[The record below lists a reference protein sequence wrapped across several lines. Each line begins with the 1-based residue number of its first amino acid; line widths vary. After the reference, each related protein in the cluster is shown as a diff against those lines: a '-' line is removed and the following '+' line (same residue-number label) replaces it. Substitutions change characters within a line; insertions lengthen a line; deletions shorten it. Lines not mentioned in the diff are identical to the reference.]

1 MNNKKRLKIGL
12 FIDNFFPNIDGVVL
26 VVDNLAKELSKDND
40 VVVVSPYIESYEDD
54 LNRGYKVVRVGSY
67 SVPFSEYHIGK
78 LQTRLSSK
86 YKYLLEE
93 NFDIIH
99 IHSPFI
105 IGKLGLSI
113 AKEMNIPCI
122 CTVHTRFDYEI
133 RRVVDSDIVVNKIM
147 KNIIKVFNKCDRC
160 IVVNDPMIKEIK
172 RFGYKY
178 RPVVIYNG
186 TDLKKLDNNNKYI
199 EKINKQYKLDNTPV
213 LLFVG
218 RIIEIKNIFFILDSL
233 KLLKEDNFKFK
244 MIFVGTGPDENKF
257 KEKIKEYHMEDDI
270 IMTGKITD
278 RDMLSSIYERA
289 DLLLF
294 PSLFDTSS
302 LVRIEAAV
310 NETPGLF
317 IKGSMVG
324 DTIIDNIDGYVT
336 KLDVVTYKNKI
347 KEIFENKELL
357 DRVSKNARVM
367 LGKSW
372 KEITKETY
380 ELYLKEINRK

>member
-1 MNNKKRLKIGL
+1 MKEKNRLKIGL

-26 VVDNLAKELSKDND
+26 VVDNLAKELSKYND
-40 VVVVSPYIESYEDD
+40 VVVVAPYSESYEEDI
-54 LNRGYKVVRVGSY
+54 NRGYKVVRVGSY
-67 SVPFSEYHIGK
+67 SVPFSEYRLGK
-78 LQTRLSSK
+78 VQTKLSSK
-86 YKYLLEE
+86 YRHLLEE

-113 AKEMNIPCI
+113 AKELSIPCI

-133 RRVVDSDIVVNKIM
+133 RRVVDSNIVVNRIM
-147 KNIIKVFNKCDRC
+147 KNIINVFNKCDKC

-172 RFGYKY
+172 KFGYKNK
-178 RPVVIYNG
+178 PIVIYNG
-186 TDLKKLDNNNKYI
+186 TDLKKLDNNDKYI
-199 EKINKQYKLDNTPV
+199 KKINKMYKLKDETI

-244 MIFVGTGPDENKF
+244 MLFVGTGPDENKF
-257 KEKIKEYHMEDDI
+257 KEKIREYGMEDDI

-278 RDMLSSIYERA
+278 RNMLSSIYERA

-324 DTIIDNIDGYVT
+324 ETILDNIDGFVT
-336 KLDVVTYKNKI
+336 ELDVVTYKNRI
-347 KEIFENKELL
+347 KEIFDNRKLL
-357 DRVSKNARVM
+357 DRVSINARVM

-372 KEITKETY
+372 NEIAKETY
-380 ELYLKEINRK
+380 ELYIKEIARK

>member
-1 MNNKKRLKIGL
+1 MESKKRLKIGL

-40 VVVVSPYIESYEDD
+40 VVVVAPYSDSYDD
-54 LNRGYKVVRVGSY
+54 DITRGYKVIRIGSY
-67 SVPFSEYHIGK
+67 SVPFSEYRLGK
-78 LQTRLSSK
+78 VQTKLSAK
-86 YKYLLEE
+86 YRHLLEE
-93 NFDIIH
+93 HFDIIH
-99 IHSPFI
+99 IHSPFM

-113 AKEMNIPCI
+113 AKELSIPCI

-172 RFGYKY
+172 KFGYKY

-244 MIFVGTGPDENKF
+244 MLFVGTGPDENKF
-257 KEKIKEYHMEDDI
+257 KEKVKEYGMEEDI

-278 RDMLSSIYERA
+278 REMLSAIYERA

-347 KEIFENKELL
+347 KEIFENKKLL